1 MCQKRLGAL
10 LLFVFSAAAFA
21 QAGDED
27 YARRMAREHAQDTPT
42 ASAEASRA
50 LSGEVQEESVI
61 YANLSGASVAG
72 FLATPAA
79 GAQGHPALI
88 LIHEW
93 WGLNDNV
100 RAMARQFAA
109 KGYTALAV
117 DLYNGQSAG
126 TPEQARELM
135 MAAMQDRG
143 SAEAN
148 LASAMAY
155 LREQLGVSRVA
166 TLGWCFGGGWSLN
179 ASLLMPEKVDA
190 TVIYY
195 GRLVT
200 DPEALQVLKSPVLG
214 FFGALDRG
222 IPVADVEAFQA
233 ALGKLGKRAE
243 IHIYPD
249 ADHAFANPSGTRY
262 NAAAADDA
270 WNKLMVFLEREL
282 ATPPR

>member
-1 MCQKRLGAL
+1 VR
-10 LLFVFSAAAFA
+10 
-21 QAGDED
+21 
-27 YARRMAREHAQDTPT
+27 
-42 ASAEASRA
+42 
-50 LSGEVQEESVI
+50 EESVA
-61 YANLSGASVAG
+61 YAHIAGSPVSG
-72 FLATPAA
+72 FLATPSA
-79 GAQGHPALI
+79 GARGHPALI

-93 WGLNDNV
+93 WGLNDNI

-117 DLYNGQSAG
+117 DLYKGQAAG

-135 MAAMQDRG
+135 MAAMQDRS

-148 LASAMAY
+148 LEAAMTY
-155 LREQLGVSRVA
+155 LREKLGVSRVA
-166 TLGWCFGGGWSLN
+166 TLGWCFGGGWSLS
-179 ASLLMPEKVDA
+179 ASLLMPDKVDA

-200 DPEALQVLKSPVLG
+200 DPESLQRLQSPVLG

-233 ALGKLGKRAE
+233 ALKELGKQAE
-243 IHIYPD
+243 IHIYPE

-262 NAAAADDA
+262 NAEAADDA
-270 WNKLMVFLEREL
+270 WEKLMVFLGREL
-282 ATPPR
+282 AEGP